1 LVWSAL
7 HRTNVEQNVR
17 IPPII
22 RGLVDATARATM
34 AKERA
39 KKALKYII
47 MLALKAVKMDR
58 SI

>member
-1 LVWSAL
+1 
-7 HRTNVEQNVR
+7 
-17 IPPII
+17 
-22 RGLVDATARATM
+22 M